1 MKQMICSL
9 VPNQE
14 VASYFLIADLPQ
26 VRKSKKGSDYLCLEL
41 VDASGKVDARLWDI
55 PAGLDVNSLKK
66 VIVKIKGM
74 TSEWDGKLQVS
85 ISQIRKVEESDGVD
99 LGDFFER
106 SKRDPEEM
114 WSELIQIVGGITNGY
129 VRQLLFDVL
138 RENEVSFKRAPA
150 AMKVHHAYIGGLLE
164 HVLDMCKVAL
174 PICENYGLSKDLVLA
189 GCVLH
194 DVGKIFELTYDF
206 GIGYSVE
213 GTLIGHISQGVVLVS
228 EAIRKIDG
236 FPSQMK
242 MAIMHLLIAHH
253 GATAWGSP
261 RVPLMREAICLHLID
276 MLSSKMGICARAAK
290 SGISTEGLTEWV
302 KELEGPLWIMSW
314 EEQE

>member
-1 MKQMICSL
+1 MKQMISNL
-9 VPNQE
+9 IPNQE
-14 VASYFLIADLPQ
+14 VMSFFLITDLPQ
-26 VRKSKKGSDYLCLEL
+26 VRKNKKGTDYACFEL
-41 VDASGKVDARLWDI
+41 VDKSGKIDARLWDV
-55 PAGLDVNSLKK
+55 PPGLDVNSLKK
-66 VIVKIKGM
+66 VIVKVRGI

-85 ISQIRKVEESDGVD
+85 ISQIRRVEESDGVD

-106 SKRDPEEM
+106 SERDPEEM
-114 WSELIQIVGGITNGY
+114 WKELRHILATNLTEIP
-129 VRQLLFDVL
+129 VVQLLSAIFE
-138 RENEVSFKRAPA
+138 ENELSFKRAPA

-164 HVLDMCKVAL
+164 HVLDMCKVAI

-213 GTLIGHISQGVVLVS
+213 GTLVGHIGQGMVLVS

-242 MAIMHLLIAHH
+242 MAIMHLVVSHH
-253 GATAWGSP
+253 GLTSWGSP
-261 RVPLMREAICLHLID
+261 RVPLMRESICLHLID

-290 SGISTEGLTEWV
+290 SGISAEGLTEWV
-302 KELEGPLWIMSW
+302 KELEGPLFVMK
-314 EEQE
+314 ED

>member
-1 MKQMICSL
+1 MKQMISDL

-14 VASYFLIADLPQ
+14 VTSFFLITDLPQ
-26 VRKSKKGSDYLCLEL
+26 VRKSKKGSDYACLEL
-41 VDASGKVDARLWDI
+41 VDKSGKVDARLWEI
-55 PAGLDVNSLKK
+55 PAGLDINSLKK
-66 VIVKIKGM
+66 VVVKVRGQC
-74 TSEWDGKLQVS
+74 TEWDGKLQIS
-85 ISQIRKVEESDGVD
+85 ISQIRLAEKADGVD
-99 LGDFFER
+99 MADFFER
-106 SKRDPEEM
+106 SERDPEEM
-114 WSELIQIVGGITNGY
+114 FSELMQIVGGVANGY

-138 RENEVSFKRAPA
+138 HENEENFKRAPA

-164 HVLDMCKVAL
+164 HVLDMCKVAI
-174 PICENYGLSKDLVLA
+174 PICENYDLSKDLVLA

-194 DVGKIFELTYDF
+194 DAGKIFELTYDF

-236 FPSQMK
+236 FPSRMK

-276 MLSSKMGICARAAK
+276 MLSSKMGICARVIK
-290 SGISTEGLTEWV
+290 SGISAECLTEWV
-302 KELEGPLWIMSW
+302 KELEGPLFVMK
-314 EEQE
+314 ED

>member
-1 MKQMICSL
+1 M
-9 VPNQE
+9 
-14 VASYFLIADLPQ
+14 
-26 VRKSKKGSDYLCLEL
+26 
-41 VDASGKVDARLWDI
+41 
-55 PAGLDVNSLKK
+55 
-66 VIVKIKGM
+66 
-74 TSEWDGKLQVS
+74 
-85 ISQIRKVEESDGVD
+85 
-99 LGDFFER
+99 
-106 SKRDPEEM
+106 
-114 WSELIQIVGGITNGY
+114 QIVGGVANEY

-138 RENEVSFKRAPA
+138 RENEVNFKRAPA
-150 AMKVHHAYIGGLLE
+150 AKSIHHNYLGGLLE